1 MKTSNSILITA
12 TLGLAVVCATSLA
25 GCRCMEPA
33 AESHVDV
40 PTTVAQLRKLHNPP
54 DVVVKVTRTTQ
65 RASVGACHSAVC
77 VVLLPFLVKDALFP
91 KKFDNVVVKR
101 GGKET
106 YRGEFHTDGELIQAS
121 VRQGDKLRV
130 VRALYLKKLDRKV
143 VVEVSRAA
151 VDASGKVA
159 KQQPVSILSQVD
171 LLMAYR
177 EKIAKKKARHRTA
190 LVAEAAWALRE
201 EAVPLVLERLKAE
214 PDEVRAEVLD
224 KVCAAPGEPAKLL
237 DSVVHLGGART
248 AMQALQGCHEELGV
262 DGVASVK
269 LAGNLVAGVCS
280 GEAGPCL
287 ELVPSLRKWL
297 ARDSGHRSM
306 LFRHLGLCKDPHRR
320 AALALASGQAPS
332 PAALKAAVTTAPLST
347 RRCVVPLLDGGKAQH
362 RGLLVEA
369 LTASKS
375 PAMNQQLLE
384 ALAAGK
390 QAPGRAELDAVLGAY
405 LGDNVSLEAR
415 GYALQVLHRIKDPAL
430 KTRALKKVRQA
441 LAKSPEKER
450 YLLGA
455 ALVVLGQHDAAR
467 DAVKNAP
474 GRQTI
479 GVLFPSSPK
488 RLRYDMYIVA
498 YALKLAG
505 CSGYEIRK
513 SLGDLNRGQPVGPKL
528 CLK

>member
-1 MKTSNSILITA
+1 MKPRNSILLTSA
-12 TLGLAVVCATSLA
+12 LGLAVVCASSLA

-40 PTTVAQLRKLHNPP
+40 PTTVAQLRKLHKPP

-65 RASVGACHSAVC
+65 RLHTGACGSPVC
-77 VVLLPFLVKDALFP
+77 VVLIPFLIKDALFP

-143 VVEVSRAA
+143 VVEVSRAT
-151 VDASGKVA
+151 VDANGKVA
-159 KQQPVSILSQVD
+159 KQQPVSIQSQVD
-171 LLMAYR
+171 LLKAYR
-177 EKIAKKKARHRTA
+177 DKIAKKKARRRTD
-190 LVAEAAWALRE
+190 LVVEAAWALRK
-201 EAVPLVLERLKAE
+201 EAVPLVLERLEAE
-214 PDEVRAEVLD
+214 QDEERARVLD
-224 KVCAAPGEPAKLL
+224 RVCAAPGEPARLL
-237 DSVVHLGGART
+237 QSVVHLGGART
-248 AMQALQGCHEELGV
+248 AITALQGCHEELGV
-262 DGVASVK
+262 DGAAADK
-269 LAGNLVAGVCS
+269 LAGHLVAGVCS

-287 ELVPSLRKWL
+287 ELVPALRKWL
-297 ARDSGHRSM
+297 ARDSGHRSI

-320 AALALASGQAPS
+320 AALALASEQAPS
-332 PAALKAAVTTAPLST
+332 PAALRAAVTTAPLST
-347 RRCVVPLLDGGKAQH
+347 RRCVVPLLDGGKERH
-362 RGLLVEA
+362 RELLVEA
-369 LTASKS
+369 LTASKDS
-375 PAMNQQLLE
+375 AMNLELLA

-390 QAPGRAELDAVLGAY
+390 QAPGRAEVDAVLGAY
-405 LGDNVSLEAR
+405 LGDKVSLEAR
-415 GYALQVLHRIKDPAL
+415 GYALELLHRIKDPAL
-430 KTRALKKVRQA
+430 KARTLKRAQQA
-441 LAKSPEKER
+441 LARAPKKER

-467 DAVKNAP
+467 AAVQGSP
-474 GRQTI
+474 GRKTI
-479 GVLFPSSPK
+479 GVLFPGTPK
-488 RLRYDMYIVA
+488 RLRYEMYIVA

-513 SLGDLNRGQPVGPKL
+513 SLGELNRGQPVGPKL